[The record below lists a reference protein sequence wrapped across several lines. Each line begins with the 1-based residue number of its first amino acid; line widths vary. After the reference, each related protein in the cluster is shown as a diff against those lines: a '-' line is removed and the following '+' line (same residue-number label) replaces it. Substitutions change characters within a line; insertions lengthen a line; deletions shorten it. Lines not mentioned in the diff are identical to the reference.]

1 MEVFLSSIINYPT
14 IIYTGCLAIL
24 CVSWLLTIF
33 GMLDFEAFDI
43 DIDID
48 MDAEASDLSGFAGL
62 LVTWGLAGVPLTL
75 SFSILFLYA
84 WVFSYLIMIFA
95 APLMIGMLLKLLI
108 GSVILVVTFA
118 VSVVLTAKTIKPFC
132 KFFDSGSTAP
142 IHHSLMGE
150 IVTIRSTRVNSSFG
164 EATHE
169 KDGTSLILKVRSD
182 VEYMLKKGDRAV
194 ISEYLED
201 TNSYYVTPEST

>member
-24 CVSWLLTIF
+24 CVSWLLTIL
-33 GMLDFEAFDI
+33 GMLDFDAFDL
-43 DIDID
+43 DIEVDS
-48 MDAEASDLSGFAGL
+48 EAGDLSGFAGL

-95 APLMIGMLLKLLI
+95 APIMVGLLLKI
-108 GSVILVVTFA
+108 VVGSVILVATFA
-118 VSVVLTAKTIKPFC
+118 AGVLLTAKTIKPFC
-132 KFFDSGSTAP
+132 KYFDSGSTAP
-142 IHHSLMGE
+142 THHSLMGE
-150 IVTIRSTRVNSSFG
+150 IVTIRSTRVNLNVG

-182 VEYMLKKGDRAV
+182 VEYMLKKGDKAI
-194 ISEYLED
+194 ISEYLEAS
-201 TNSYYVTPEST
+201 NSYYVTPES